1 MAKTR
6 AKASLD
12 AKRIMEDLNNPYPDN
27 PNLKYKWGWP
37 AICALGRNY
46 PDVAYKFYHHKKH
59 GFVYDNRKHA
69 DPTTPVAKLV
79 QINSLTYGIVV
90 NNKTVCTKQTIGQCL
105 NWIVTNLLGIIK

>member
-27 PNLKYKWGWP
+27 PNLKYVWGWP
-37 AICALGRNY
+37 AICALGRSH
-46 PDVAYKFYHHKKH
+46 PELAYKFYHTKKH

-69 DPTTPVAKLV
+69 DSTTPVAKLI
-79 QINSLTYGIVV
+79 QINSVTYGIEV
-90 NNKTVCTKQTIGQCL
+90 NGSIVCKKQTIGQCL
-105 NWIVTNLLGIIK
+105 GWIKLNLLRII